1 MVSELGTLFSQIHVT
16 QENIESNR
24 LKDQLNRMY
33 DLIKK
38 ALDRISEV
46 SNTQP
51 AAEGSSPKVCN

>member
-1 MVSELGTLFSQIHVT
+1 MVSELGTLVSQILVT

-24 LKDQLNRMY
+24 VNDQLNRMY

-38 ALDRISEV
+38 ALDTISEV

-51 AAEGSSPKVCN
+51 AAAGSSLKVCN